1 MASGDMKMKEEV
13 CGRRVCAVLAATLAV
28 GLGACAKSQV
38 SPVASLDIKQIC
50 VIENPKVRT
59 SFLDSYRKALEERGY
74 TVRVLPDTARLSSCP
89 VTSTYVAYWW
99 WDIVLYMRH
108 AELEIYK
115 DEKLAGRAVFEAGQ
129 SRLFTDDGKI
139 RELVT
144 QLLP

>member
-1 MASGDMKMKEEV
+1 MTGRVGRDGGDVKKTSLALI
-13 CGRRVCAVLAATLAV
+13 GALGLAA
-28 GLGACAKSQV
+28 CATSKV
-38 SPVASLDIKQIC
+38 SPVASLETKQIC
-50 VIENPKVRT
+50 VIENPKVRA

-74 TVRVLPDTARLSSCP
+74 TVRVLPETARLSSCP

-108 AELEIYK
+108 AQLEIYQ

-139 RELVT
+139 KELVA
-144 QLLP
+144 QLLPR

>member
-1 MASGDMKMKEEV
+1 MKRQGG
-13 CGRRVCAVLAATLAV
+13 GRRGYAVLIAALAL
-28 GLGACAKSQV
+28 GLGACATSQV
-38 SPVASLDIKQIC
+38 SPVASLDVKQIC
-50 VIENPKVRT
+50 VIENPKVRA

-74 TVRVLPDTARLSSCP
+74 TVRVLPETARLSSCP

-108 AELEIYK
+108 AQLEIYK

-139 RELVT
+139 KELVA
-144 QLLP
+144 QLLPR